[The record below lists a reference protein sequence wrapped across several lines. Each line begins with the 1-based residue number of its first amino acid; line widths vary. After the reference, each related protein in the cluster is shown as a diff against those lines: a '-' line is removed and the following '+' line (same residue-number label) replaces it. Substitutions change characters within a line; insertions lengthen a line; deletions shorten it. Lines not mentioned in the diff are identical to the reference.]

1 VLCEDLVVT
10 VTAGLRTL
18 RRSWLEQILGVVR
31 HLGSTDD
38 LDQTLEAIT
47 QAVVEILQF
56 RAAAINVVDPDG
68 RMRVAAVAGPAE
80 LGQLL
85 GHTAALREWTDLLDA
100 CEPWG
105 SLRFFSHERDQ
116 AVVDRLANWTPD
128 PIVRN
133 GRDPDSWHPEDSLF
147 APLVSSAGS
156 LLGVLSVDQP
166 HSGRRPDLEQQT
178 ALELF
183 ASQAAQA
190 IADTAARARADAR
203 HREAELRWR
212 LTFEHSPIGAAI
224 LNTDGRFL
232 QLNDALTHMFGYSR
246 AQLLQMTFLD
256 LTHPDDVDLS
266 LFSDIVAGRRDSY
279 ESEKRY
285 VHASGQIV
293 WGLVHVGIVRD
304 DTGEVE
310 CIIGQVSDITDRKL
324 AEQTLA
330 HRATHDALTNL
341 ANRSLLEER
350 LASWL
355 SEGRPAGV
363 LFCDLDRFKTI
374 NDSLGHD
381 AGDELLVAVARR
393 LREVL
398 PPEFT
403 LGRVGGDE
411 FVALAPGERDPEELR
426 RLGMRLMSALK
437 QPLPIRGHWHTV
449 SVSIGV
455 TVSGPWHEHPDEVLR
470 QADQAL
476 LRAKRHG
483 RSRVE
488 VYDPTQDKLATVE
501 DLELEQA
508 LRGALGEGHGLVPFF
523 QPIVNLDDNTPVGYE
538 ALIRWNHPQR
548 GLLGPSEFL
557 PLAEQT
563 GLVVAMG
570 WWMLDVS
577 CQAASRSAVNG
588 SWPEWVAVNASGSQL
603 GRGQLVPAICR
614 ALDAYDL
621 PPERLH
627 LEITETALVGATPA
641 AIQEVRDVAR
651 LGVPIAL
658 DDFGTGYSSLSLLRD
673 LPVSAVK
680 IDRSFVS
687 PVAVDRRATAIVR
700 SVIGLCRELG
710 VTTVAEGIETEE
722 QMTWLRALGCTQAQ
736 GFLIGPPAPLAAD
749 VAVSAVPRHRASWL
763 ADRT

>member
-1 VLCEDLVVT
+1 VT
-10 VTAGLRTL
+10 VRAGLRTL

-31 HLGSTDD
+31 QLGSSKD

-47 QAVVEILQF
+47 KAVVETLQF
-56 RAAAINVVDPDG
+56 RAAAINVVVPQG
-68 RMRVAAVAGPAE
+68 QMRVAAVAGPPDLTRL
-80 LGQLL
+80 LGQSAPLQ
-85 GHTAALREWTDLLDA
+85 EWTELLDA

-105 SLRFFSHERDQ
+105 SLRFFSHLRDQ

-128 PIVRN
+128 PGEGSSRE
-133 GRDPDSWHPEDSLF
+133 PDSWHPEDCLF
-147 APLVSSAGS
+147 APLVDSAGS
-156 LLGVLSVDQP
+156 LVGVLSVDQP

-190 IADTAARARADAR
+190 IVDTAARVRADAR

-212 LTFEHSPIGAAI
+212 LAFEHSPIGAAI
-224 LNTDGRFL
+224 VDSDGRFL
-232 QLNDALTHMFGYSR
+232 QLNDAFVEMFGYSHM
-246 AQLLQMTFLD
+246 QLLHMTFLD

-266 LFSDIVAGRRDSY
+266 LFRDLVAGRLDSF

-285 VHASGQIV
+285 VHATGQIV
-293 WGLVHVGIVRD
+293 WGLVHIGVVRGED
-304 DTGEVE
+304 DQVE
-310 CIIGQVSDITDRKL
+310 CIIGQVSDITDRKR

-330 HRATHDALTNL
+330 HRATHDPLTNL
-341 ANRSLLEER
+341 PNRSLLEDR

-437 QPLPIRGHWHTV
+437 QPLPIRGHRHTV

-508 LRGALGEGHGLVPFF
+508 LRGALGEGHGLLPFF

-548 GLLGPSEFL
+548 GLLEPSEFL

-577 CQAASRSAVNG
+577 CQAASRGAVG
-588 SWPEWVAVNASGSQL
+588 RGWSEWVAVNASGSQL

-614 ALDAYDL
+614 ALDTYDL
-621 PPERLH
+621 LPERLH

-641 AIQEVRDVAR
+641 AIQEVRDVAK
-651 LGVPIAL
+651 LGVRIAL

-680 IDRSFVS
+680 IDRSFVT

-700 SVIGLCRELG
+700 SVIELCRELD

-749 VAVSAVPRHRASWL
+749 VAGLAALRHRASWA

>member
-1 VLCEDLVVT
+1 VT

-31 HLGSTDD
+31 QLGSSGD
-38 LDQTLEAIT
+38 LDQTLEGIT
-47 QAVVEILQF
+47 RAVVETLQF
-56 RAAAINVVDPDG
+56 RAAAINVVVPDG
-68 RMRVAAVAGPAE
+68 QMRVAAVAGPAE
-80 LGQLL
+80 LTGLVGQS
-85 GHTAALREWTDLLDA
+85 AALREWTELLDT

-105 SLRFFSHERDQ
+105 SLRFFSHEQDQ

-128 PIVRN
+128 VVEGN
-133 GRDPDSWHPEDSLF
+133 GRDADSWHPEDSLF
-147 APLVSSAGS
+147 APLVDSVGS
-156 LLGVLSVDQP
+156 LIVVLSVDQP

-190 IADTAARARADAR
+190 IAETAARVRADIR
-203 HREAELRWR
+203 RREAELRWR
-212 LTFEHSPIGAAI
+212 LAFEHSPIGAAI
-224 LNTDGRFL
+224 VDCDGRIL
-232 QLNDALTHMFGYSR
+232 QLNDALVDMFGYTR

-256 LTHPDDVDLS
+256 LTYPDDVDLR
-266 LFSDIVAGRRDSY
+266 LFNDLVAGRRDSF

-285 VHASGQIV
+285 VHATGQIV
-293 WGLVHVGIVRD
+293 WGLAHVGVVRD
-304 DTGEVE
+304 EDGALE
-310 CIIGQVSDITDRKL
+310 CIIEQVSDITDRKR
-324 AEQTLA
+324 AEQALA
-330 HRATHDALTNL
+330 HRATHDPLTNL
-341 ANRSLLEER
+341 PNRSLLEER

-355 SEGRPAGV
+355 TEGRPAGV

-381 AGDELLVAVARR
+381 AGDELLVAVSRR
-393 LREVL
+393 LHEVL

-437 QPLPIRGHWHTV
+437 QPLSIRGHWHTV
-449 SVSIGV
+449 SVSVGV
-455 TVSGPWHEHPDEVLR
+455 TVSGPWHDHPDEVLR

-476 LRAKRHG
+476 LRAKRQG

-501 DLELEQA
+501 DLKLEQA
-508 LRGALGEGHGLVPFF
+508 LRGALGEGNGLVPFF
-523 QPIVNLDDNTPVGYE
+523 QPIVSLDDDIPVGYE

-548 GLLGPSEFL
+548 GLLEPSDFL

-577 CQAASRSAVNG
+577 CQAASRNAVG
-588 SWPEWVAVNASGSQL
+588 GGWSQWVAVNASGSQL

-614 ALDAYDL
+614 ALDVYGL
-621 PPERLH
+621 LPERLH
-627 LEITETALVGATPA
+627 LEITETALVAATPA
-641 AIQEVRDVAR
+641 AIQEVREVAR
-651 LGVPIAL
+651 LGVRIAL

-673 LPVSAVK
+673 LPVSVVK
-680 IDRSFVS
+680 IDRSFVT

-722 QMTWLRALGCTQAQ
+722 QMTWLRALGCNQAQ
-736 GFLIGPPAPLAAD
+736 GYLIGPPAPLAVE
-749 VAVSAVPRHRASWL
+749 VAAQATLPYQAG
-763 ADRT
+763 